1 MMYIKIALCL
11 RAYVEIRIRAAASR
25 DGGYMN
31 PNTQEPGPFSETYF
45 HTPSPLAKKTFLY
58 PVCLGHY
65 YCDEEYCVARN
76 NYDSFLMMLVVKG
89 QGYAESLGEK
99 AFRKKIGEKQLVLMD
114 CYAPHMYGADSEM
127 EFYWIHFDGINA
139 GAYFRYLTEVYGTV
153 ITLTD
158 RQTNVF
164 LHKFRMLLEALSS
177 DQGIAENLLGYFVT
191 DLLTF
196 PSGLTGARTVSG
208 SEAAQED
215 RFTRELGKAVSYM
228 RQHFM
233 EEITIEDLAGCVSV
247 SPYHFIRLFKKQYGI
262 TPHQYLLSMRLDCA
276 RFYLRSG
283 DKTVKEIAFSCGF
296 QSENN
301 FCVAFK
307 KQTGMTPTNYRHGME
322 TRELF

>member
-1 MMYIKIALCL
+1 MYIKIALCL

-153 ITLTD
+153 LTLTD
-158 RQTNVF
+158 SQANVF

-215 RFTRELGKAVSYM
+215 RFTR
-228 RQHFM
+228 
-233 EEITIEDLAGCVSV
+233 
-247 SPYHFIRLFKKQYGI
+247 
-262 TPHQYLLSMRLDCA
+262 
-276 RFYLRSG
+276 
-283 DKTVKEIAFSCGF
+283 
-296 QSENN
+296 
-301 FCVAFK
+301 
-307 KQTGMTPTNYRHGME
+307 
-322 TRELF
+322 

>member
-1 MMYIKIALCL
+1 MYIKIALCL
-11 RAYVEIRIRAAASR
+11 RAYVGIRILAAASR

-153 ITLTD
+153 LTLTD
-158 RQTNVF
+158 SQANVF

-177 DQGIAENLLGYFVT
+177 EQGIAENLLGYFVT

-247 SPYHFIRLFKKQYGI
+247 SPYHFIRLFKSSMGSRPTSTFCPCVWTAPDFICVPGI
-262 TPHQYLLSMRLDCA
+262 KRLRKL
-276 RFYLRSG
+276 RFPAVS
-283 DKTVKEIAFSCGF
+283 KVKIIFASPLK
-296 QSENN
+296 SRR
-301 FCVAFK
+301 V
-307 KQTGMTPTNYRHGME
+307 
-322 TRELF
+322 

>member
-153 ITLTD
+153 LTLTD
-158 RQTNVF
+158 SQANVF

-215 RFTRELGKAVSYM
+215 RFTRELA
-228 RQHFM
+228 
-233 EEITIEDLAGCVSV
+233 
-247 SPYHFIRLFKKQYGI
+247 RLFPICASISWRKLLLRIWQAAFLSAPIILSVFLKSSTGSRPTSTFCPCVWTAPDFICAPGI
-262 TPHQYLLSMRLDCA
+262 KRLRKLRFPVASKVKIIFASLLKSRRA
-276 RFYLRSG
+276 
-283 DKTVKEIAFSCGF
+283 
-296 QSENN
+296 
-301 FCVAFK
+301 
-307 KQTGMTPTNYRHGME
+307 
-322 TRELF
+322 

>member
-1 MMYIKIALCL
+1 MSAGL
-11 RAYVEIRIRAAASR
+11 RRGTNTGCSQP
-25 DGGYMN
+25 DGGY
-31 PNTQEPGPFSETYF
+31 ESKHPGTRSFIRNLF

-153 ITLTD
+153 LTLTD
-158 RQTNVF
+158 SQANVF

-177 DQGIAENLLGYFVT
+177 EQGIAENLLGYFVT

-215 RFTRELGKAVSYM
+215 RFTRELGKAVPM

-233 EEITIEDLAGCVSV
+233 E
-247 SPYHFIRLFKKQYGI
+247 K
-262 TPHQYLLSMRLDCA
+262 LL
-276 RFYLRSG
+276 LR
-283 DKTVKEIAFSCGF
+283 IWQAAFLSALSF
-296 QSENN
+296 HPS
-301 FCVAFK
+301 F
-307 KQTGMTPTNYRHGME
+307 
-322 TRELF
+322 

>member
-1 MMYIKIALCL
+1 
-11 RAYVEIRIRAAASR
+11 
-25 DGGYMN
+25 MN

-153 ITLTD
+153 LTLTD

-177 DQGIAENLLGYFVT
+177 EQGIAENLLGYFVT

-233 EEITIEDLAGCVSV
+233 EEITVEDLAGCVSV
-247 SPYHFIRLFKKQYGI
+247 SPYHFIRLFKSSTGSRPTSTFCPCVWTAPDFICAPGI
-262 TPHQYLLSMRLDCA
+262 KRLRKLLFPVAS
-276 RFYLRSG
+276 
-283 DKTVKEIAFSCGF
+283 KVKIIFASPLK
-296 QSENN
+296 SRR
-301 FCVAFK
+301 A
-307 KQTGMTPTNYRHGME
+307 
-322 TRELF
+322 

>member
-1 MMYIKIALCL
+1 MPAL
-11 RAYVEIRIRAAASR
+11 
-25 DGGYMN
+25 GGAFMN
-31 PNTQEPGPFSETYF
+31 PNTQEPYPSSTIYF
-45 HTPSPLAKKTFLY
+45 HTPSPLAKRTFLY

-65 YCDEEYCVARN
+65 FCGEEYCVARN

-89 QGYAESLGEK
+89 QGYAESLGE
-99 AFRKKIGEKQLVLMD
+99 ASFRRKIGERQLVLMD

-127 EFYWIHFDGINA
+127 EFYRIHFDGINA
-139 GAYFRYLTEVYGTV
+139 RAYFRYLTEIYGTV
-153 ITLTD
+153 LSLTES
-158 RQTNVF
+158 QTNGF
-164 LHKFRMLLEALSS
+164 LNKFRMLLEAFSS
-177 DQGIAENLLGYFVT
+177 EQGIAENLLGFILT

-196 PSGLTGARTVSG
+196 PAGLSGLRLSAGAIDA
-208 SEAAQED
+208 EEKQ
-215 RFTRELGKAVSYM
+215 FTRELGKAVSYM

-233 EEITIEDLAGCVSV
+233 QEITIEELAGCVSV

-262 TPHQYLLSMRLDCA
+262 TPHQYLLAMRLDCA

-307 KQTGMTPTNYRHGME
+307 KQTGITPTNYRRGIGGKIS
-322 TRELF
+322 F

>member
-1 MMYIKIALCL
+1 MYIKIALCL
-11 RAYVEIRIRAAASR
+11 RAYVGIRIRAAASR

-153 ITLTD
+153 LTLTD

-177 DQGIAENLLGYFVT
+177 EQGIAENLLGYFVT

-233 EEITIEDLAGCVSV
+233 EEITVEDLAGCVSV
-247 SPYHFIRLFKKQYGI
+247 SPYHFIRLFKSSTGSRPTSTFCPCVWTAPDFICAPGI
-262 TPHQYLLSMRLDCA
+262 KRLRKL
-276 RFYLRSG
+276 RFPVAS
-283 DKTVKEIAFSCGF
+283 KVKIIFASPLK
-296 QSENN
+296 SRR
-301 FCVAFK
+301 A
-307 KQTGMTPTNYRHGME
+307 
-322 TRELF
+322 

>member
-1 MMYIKIALCL
+1 
-11 RAYVEIRIRAAASR
+11 
-25 DGGYMN
+25 MN
-31 PNTQEPGPFSETYF
+31 PEHLQEPGSLSETYF

-153 ITLTD
+153 LTLTD
-158 RQTNVF
+158 SQANVF

-177 DQGIAENLLGYFVT
+177 EQGIAENLLGIFCDGFSYLPVRT
-191 DLLTF
+191 DRSQDGIRF
-196 PSGLTGARTVSG
+196 RSRTGRPVHQGTG
-208 SEAAQED
+208 Q
-215 RFTRELGKAVSYM
+215 
-228 RQHFM
+228 
-233 EEITIEDLAGCVSV
+233 GCFLYA
-247 SPYHFIRLFKKQYGI
+247 P
-262 TPHQYLLSMRLDCA
+262 
-276 RFYLRSG
+276 
-283 DKTVKEIAFSCGF
+283 AFHG
-296 QSENN
+296 
-301 FCVAFK
+301 
-307 KQTGMTPTNYRHGME
+307 GNYY
-322 TRELF
+322 